1 MKKYTT
7 IFTNHHKHSLTSIAA
22 GTFMIY
28 GNQLMYALLPIFFA
42 GLFNEWKAGLIIGL
56 FNLIQGLILN
66 PTAGNLADKIG
77 CKPVMLFGPTAAIL
91 AGIFWMFVP
100 LASAYTIAIFGLL
113 LFSSYTLRN
122 LTETYLLRTSQ
133 KTEGGMIFGL
143 AENAY
148 AVAFFIV
155 TLSIPFFTSFVSS
168 KIPGLLL
175 ASCAFVALLL
185 ILIIPNDSQHRHLN
199 AKKYISSLNPWLT
212 IKNGWHFIK
221 KNDFFPLMTLANT
234 TFESTFY
241 GTIWFVFPIHLLK
254 NQPENLTS
262 GLILGIY
269 EIVTICLAG
278 YVGRMADKYNWKMI
292 SKLGWLSIA
301 IGVICLP
308 FYSWPVW
315 LIIVGFIIAFGNNLT
330 AFSAFHVLEKHDI
343 DHREDGAFI
352 ALKFMLSDSLYALT
366 PAIVGILYFNF
377 GFTISLLLPAL
388 VGIFLAALTTRFI
401 KKLKT

>member
-1 MKKYTT
+1 MKRHQITAFISNHKYSLTT
-7 IFTNHHKHSLTSIAA
+7 ITGGA
-22 GTFMIY
+22 FMIY

-56 FNLIQGLILN
+56 FNLIQGLLLN

-77 CKPVMLFGPTAAIL
+77 CKPVMLFGPVAAIL
-91 AGIFWMFVP
+91 AGIFWMFIP
-100 LASAYTIAIFGLL
+100 LASVYTIAIFGLL

-133 KTEGGMIFGL
+133 KTEGGTIFGL
-143 AENAY
+143 TENAY

-155 TLSIPFFTSFVSS
+155 TLSIPFFTSFVNSR
-168 KIPGLLL
+168 IPGLLL
-175 ASCAFVALLL
+175 SSCALIAL
-185 ILIIPNDSQHRHLN
+185 ILTIIIPNDTQHKHLN
-199 AKKYISSLNPWLT
+199 AKRYISSLNPFLT

-221 KNDFFPLMTLANT
+221 TNHFYPLMTLANI

-278 YVGRMADKYNWKMI
+278 YIGHMADKHDWKTI

-301 IGVICLP
+301 TGVLCLP
-308 FYSWPVW
+308 FYSWPIW

-330 AFSAFHVLEKHDI
+330 AFSALHVLEKYDI

-352 ALKFMLSDSLYALT
+352 ALKFMWSDTLYAIT
-366 PAIVGILYFNF
+366 PAIVGILYFKF
-377 GFTISLLLPAL
+377 GFAISLLLPAI
-388 VGIFLAALTTRFI
+388 VGIFLAIMTARFA
-401 KKLKT
+401 KKLT